1 MAKMVPLI
9 SSGNKGPLGVLHLP
23 RFWQKVLLAAKG
35 QLADG
40 YPDCGGGYD
49 MMVLN
54 ALKLDKDATLAYLR
68 QNLPSYPQ
76 FEKWVLQQRGGSIP
90 KAEID
95 EINAAIAGYNHDDGT
110 RKEILGAAGI
120 PDDGSIKDAVHLNQ
134 LDDWTAFH
142 TALKG

>member
-1 MAKMVPLI
+1 MAKTVPLI
-9 SSGNKGPLGVLHLP
+9 SSGSKGPLGVLHLP

-49 MMVLN
+49 QMTLDG
-54 ALKLDKDATLAYLR
+54 LKLNKDATLAYLR

-95 EINAAIAGYNHDDGT
+95 ALNAAIAGYNHADDT

-120 PDDGSIKDAVHLNQ
+120 TDDGSIKDAVHLNQ

-142 TALKG
+142 ASLKG

>member
-1 MAKMVPLI
+1 MAKQVPLI

-49 MMVLN
+49 SMVL
-54 ALKLDKDATLAYLR
+54 AGLKLDKDATLAYLR
-68 QNLPSYPQ
+68 QQLPSYPQ
-76 FEKWVLQQRGGSIP
+76 FEKWILQQRGGSIP

-95 EINAAIAGYNHDDGT
+95 SLNAAIAGYNHADEV

-120 PDDGSIKDAVHLNQ
+120 ADDGSIKDAVHLNQ

-142 TALKG
+142 AALKG

>member
-1 MAKMVPLI
+1 MAKLVPLI

-35 QLADG
+35 MLADG

-49 MMVLN
+49 SMVL
-54 ALKLDKDATLAYLR
+54 AGLKLDKDATLAYLR
-68 QNLPSYPQ
+68 QNLPSYAQ

-90 KAEID
+90 KAEI
-95 EINAAIAGYNHDDGT
+95 EALNSAIAGYNHGDDT

-120 PDDGSIKDAVHLNQ
+120 ADDGRVKDAVTLNQ
-134 LDDWTAFH
+134 IDDWTAFH
-142 TALKG
+142 AALKG

>member
-9 SSGNKGPLGVLHLP
+9 SSGVKGPLGVMHLP

-35 QLADG
+35 MLADG
-40 YPDCGGGYD
+40 YPDCGSGYD
-49 MMVLN
+49 QMTLDG
-54 ALKLDKDATLAYLR
+54 LKLNKDTTLSYLR
-68 QNLPSYPQ
+68 KNLPSYPE

-90 KAEID
+90 KAEI
-95 EINAAIAGYNHDDGT
+95 ESLNGAIAGYNHNDEV

-120 PDDGSIKDAVHLNQ
+120 ADNGTIKDAVNLNN

-142 TALKG
+142 ASLKG

>member
-1 MAKMVPLI
+1 MAKTVPLI
-9 SSGNKGPLGVLHLP
+9 SSGNKGPLGVMHLP

-40 YPDCGGGYD
+40 YPDCGSGYD
-49 MMVLN
+49 QMTLDG
-54 ALKLDKDATLAYLR
+54 LKLNKEATLAYLR
-68 QNLPSYPQ
+68 QHLPSYPQ

-90 KAEID
+90 KAEI
-95 EINAAIAGYNHDDGT
+95 EALNAAIAGYNHDDGT

-142 TALKG
+142 AALKG